1 MQLPQTRKPTESVA
15 MRLVLYCVNILHTG
29 TDLAV
34 SRVSCHRRLAFVVE
48 RKRDG
53 VHAKGDL
60 GQGGWADPTLGPA
73 LPRIRDGDLRHPELK
88 VRTPAHTKQLGWY
101 VEFES
106 RVTHVHGTTGF
117 PFAAS
122 CGEVDGLN
130 AVCSNRS
137 S

>member
-73 LPRIRDGDLRHPELK
+73 LPHIRDGDLRHPELK

-106 RVTHVHGTTGF
+106 RVTHRRRVRGAITWK
-117 PFAAS
+117 
-122 CGEVDGLN
+122 
-130 AVCSNRS
+130 AVRRRRS
-137 S
+137 SGLWG